1 MRFPNATKTHV
12 YEFLRIE
19 CISLLELSSRVHIYI
34 YIYIYIL
41 VYKLIQ
47 QVNRFHKGCLQPRF
61 NDDTYWKNQIN
72 LAPRIVAI
80 KRPPPVYDVYI
91 NSVGFQNQSNF
102 GTLDGRI
109 DANHEY
115 IASQHLNA

>member
-1 MRFPNATKTHV
+1 MT
-12 YEFLRIE
+12 
-19 CISLLELSSRVHIYI
+19 
-34 YIYIYIL
+34 
-41 VYKLIQ
+41 
-47 QVNRFHKGCLQPRF
+47 
-61 NDDTYWKNQIN
+61 
-72 LAPRIVAI
+72 PRIVAI

-115 IASQHLNA
+115 IASQHLNAYKLRLNNTYPTHTALCSHRSNRNDDQTELSFPTLNQTDAPPRAAEHVLNSAALSRNRLISYG